1 LKCDCLAPKEF
12 RKSGLKPKREVR
24 EFGRAFLV
32 LPTRRVESAH
42 ASKGAKAMNT
52 IQTILHPT
60 DFSESADHA
69 FRLARSL
76 ARDHQARLVIVHVV
90 PSAAPVASGML
101 VGSFSYDDPDDVDS
115 ELTDRLEA
123 MRESHEDLAI
133 EWRLSKGNV
142 IDGILSTAEDVEAGL
157 IVLGT
162 HGRTGLQRLLMG
174 SIAESIVRKANCS
187 VLTVKTPISHRPVE
201 SEYTERP
208 VAATPY

>member
-1 LKCDCLAPKEF
+1 
-12 RKSGLKPKREVR
+12 
-24 EFGRAFLV
+24 
-32 LPTRRVESAH
+32 
-42 ASKGAKAMNT
+42 MNT

-69 FRLARSL
+69 FRLASSL
-76 ARDHQARLVIVHVV
+76 ARDHEARLVVLHVV
-90 PSAAPVASGML
+90 PSSAPVASGML
-101 VGSFSYDDPDDVDS
+101 VGSFSYDNPDDVDS
-115 ELTDRLEA
+115 ALTDRLEA

-174 SIAESIVRKANCS
+174 SIAENIVRKANCS
-187 VLTVKTPISHRPVE
+187 VLTVKTPITHRPAE
-201 SEYTERP
+201 SEYAERP
-208 VAATPY
+208 IAATPY